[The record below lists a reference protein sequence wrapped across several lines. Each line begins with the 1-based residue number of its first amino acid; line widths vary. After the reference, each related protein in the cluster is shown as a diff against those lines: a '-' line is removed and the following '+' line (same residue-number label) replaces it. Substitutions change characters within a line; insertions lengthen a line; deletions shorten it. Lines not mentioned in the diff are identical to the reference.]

1 MSQLCPGPFQ
11 PSATGSSQ
19 PGSQRAAHSI
29 GPGSGNTMT
38 VRLPLSLRQ
47 QRAANDAGHEHSA
60 VGARRILVVDDNA
73 DAACSL
79 ALLLELE
86 GHATQ
91 VAHDGAGAIA
101 AAEQFDPHVILL
113 DIGLPDISGYEVA
126 KRLRALRPDGAV
138 PRLIAL
144 TGWSSEEHRHESE
157 SAGFDA
163 HLVKPVDPAQLRS
176 LLV

>member
-1 MSQLCPGPFQ
+1 MPGMS
-11 PSATGSSQ
+11 TV
-19 PGSQRAAHSI
+19 AAHSI
-29 GPGSGNTMT
+29 GPGSGTTMT
-38 VRLPLSLRQ
+38 VRLPLSIRQ
-47 QRAANDAGHEHSA
+47 QRAANDGDDEQPA

-73 DAACSL
+73 DAAASL
-79 ALLLELE
+79 AMLLELE

-101 AAEQFDPHVILL
+101 AVGQFDPQVIFL

-126 KRLRALRPDGAV
+126 RRLRALRPPGSL

-144 TGWSSEEHRHESE
+144 TGWGSEEDRRQAE

-163 HLVKPVDPAQLRS
+163 HLVKPVDPAELRT
-176 LLV
+176 LLR